1 MKQWQEQKQA
11 QHAEQLQAGVIT
23 ECVDVYALR
32 AGGIIWGEESQIL
45 VNVVMK

>member
-23 ECVDVYALR
+23 ECVDVYAL
-32 AGGIIWGEESQIL
+32 GCVLVELFEEKK
-45 VNVVMK
+45 VRYW